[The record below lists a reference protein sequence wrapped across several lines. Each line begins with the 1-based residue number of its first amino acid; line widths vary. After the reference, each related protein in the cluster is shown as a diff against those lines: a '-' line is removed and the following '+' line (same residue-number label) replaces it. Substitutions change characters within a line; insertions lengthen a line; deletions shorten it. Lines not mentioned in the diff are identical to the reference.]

1 MMNGNNQPYP
11 LTTWLGNADF
21 CIIAAADFACDVL
34 AHTLQDG
41 PIDLLCPDFNLT
53 SAKTDSSNI
62 RAEISSK
69 IIRPASPLVLD
80 TLFNQLCPGY
90 SKEPHTTLDHV
101 RQTYNNQNGNTVF
114 LSIYDYYTPILAAS
128 RPFIDM

>member
-1 MMNGNNQPYP
+1 MMNGNNQLYC
-11 LTTWLGNADF
+11 LTTWHGNADLHV
-21 CIIAAADFACDVL
+21 IAASDFACDVL

-114 LSIYDYYTPILAAS
+114 SIIYDY
-128 RPFIDM
+128 